1 MVGTTASTD
10 FPTAN
15 AYQSSVSGYS
25 NNHVF
30 VTKLNPSGS
39 SLDYSTYL
47 AGTSADQ
54 GSGIAVDAA
63 GAAYVAGWM
72 QSTNFPTTSGAYQ
85 TSLVGYS
92 GSTDAFVT
100 KLSPSG
106 SSLAYST

>member
-63 GAAYVAGWM
+63 VSALRRGLDAVHEFPDDERGLSNQPGGVTAAA
-72 QSTNFPTTSGAYQ
+72 PTP
-85 TSLVGYS
+85 L
-92 GSTDAFVT
+92 
-100 KLSPSG
+100 
-106 SSLAYST
+106 